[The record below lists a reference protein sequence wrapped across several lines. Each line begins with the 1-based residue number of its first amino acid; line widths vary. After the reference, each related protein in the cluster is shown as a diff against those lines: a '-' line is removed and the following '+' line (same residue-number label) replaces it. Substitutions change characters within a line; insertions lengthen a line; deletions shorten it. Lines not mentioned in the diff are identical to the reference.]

1 MLRLVVEEFNRG
13 SIIINKEEVNKGFF
27 VVVVGVV
34 KGVRDLGVF
43 I

>member
-1 MLRLVVEEFNRG
+1 MLKLVVEEFNR
-13 SIIINKEEVNKGFF
+13 SSENIDKDMNKGSF

-34 KGVRDLGVF
+34 KGVVDLGVF